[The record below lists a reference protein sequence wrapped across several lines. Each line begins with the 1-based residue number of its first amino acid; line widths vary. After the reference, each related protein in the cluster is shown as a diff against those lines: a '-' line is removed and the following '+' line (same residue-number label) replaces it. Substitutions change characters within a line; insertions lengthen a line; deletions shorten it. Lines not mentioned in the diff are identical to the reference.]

1 MKRRHFTTAV
11 TNFAIITI
19 LGVLFVTTVF
29 TTSTSAFKQANDAV
43 YYGNRE
49 SGKVS
54 LMFNVYQGEEYIPDI
69 MKTLSDYG
77 YSATFFVGGIWAEKH
92 GDLIKDMAKNGFEVA
107 NHGYL
112 HKDCSSLSAER
123 IREEIIIT
131 EKLISSY
138 TGSTVKLFAPP
149 SGDLSDSLFKVAKTE
164 GYKVIMW
171 TTDTIDWRDKNA
183 DTVYSRATKNLKAGD
198 LVLMHP
204 TAHTLEALPKI
215 LEYIKNASLA
225 CDTVTNTISG

>member
-1 MKRRHFTTAV
+1 
-11 TNFAIITI
+11 
-19 LGVLFVTTVF
+19 
-29 TTSTSAFKQANDAV
+29 
-43 YYGNRE
+43 
-49 SGKVS
+49 
-54 LMFNVYQGEEYIPDI
+54 
-69 MKTLSDYG
+69 
-77 YSATFFVGGIWAEKH
+77 
-92 GDLIKDMAKNGFEVA
+92 MASKGFEVA

-112 HKDCSSLSAER
+112 HKDCSSLTAER

-149 SGDLSDSLFKVAKTE
+149 SGDLSDALFKVAKTE

-215 LEYIKNASLA
+215 LEFIKGAELV
-225 CDTVTNTISG
+225 CDTVSNTISE